1 LQVDLSFERR
11 LLVALLDVVPPGVD
25 EIFATFRIMDL
36 LSSESRVATS
46 EIRAVHSVQ
55 RSAKKRKAAAASARV
70 TPDFPR
76 LVMDMAPT
84 GHALELLRTPAR
96 LLHWCR
102 LLLKTLAPHR
112 TLPLVLDLAVEVAS
126 VEQRARGLA
135 ALLRDPQRAEVWPV
149 MLAEP
154 LPDRETSRLLEALE
168 EMKAPSRSLFVNRVL
183 AEKDARGCS
192 RCRRERQWQMA
203 TLISLQRRY
212 RGRTLYCVREFPR
225 EIAGAAGLES
235 FTRELWQLN

>member
-1 LQVDLSFERR
+1 
-11 LLVALLDVVPPGVD
+11 
-25 EIFATFRIMDL
+25 
-36 LSSESRVATS
+36 
-46 EIRAVHSVQ
+46 
-55 RSAKKRKAAAASARV
+55 
-70 TPDFPR
+70 
-76 LVMDMAPT
+76 
-84 GHALELLRTPAR
+84 
-96 LLHWCR
+96 
-102 LLLKTLAPHR
+102 
-112 TLPLVLDLAVEVAS
+112 
-126 VEQRARGLA
+126 
-135 ALLRDPQRAEVWPV
+135 

>member
-1 LQVDLSFERR
+1 
-11 LLVALLDVVPPGVD
+11 
-25 EIFATFRIMDL
+25 
-36 LSSESRVATS
+36 
-46 EIRAVHSVQ
+46 VHNVQ
-55 RSAKKRKAAAASARV
+55 HSAKKRKAAAASARV
-70 TPDFPR
+70 TRDSPR